1 MDSVKVVTYDFAF
14 NDRINDAIL
23 LTDSTFVVLG
33 TATDT
38 AFTNNIP
45 FVAHID
51 SAGAILWYKEHDT
64 ANLDEFVSNIVPTQD
79 GGYVYSG
86 VKEERPNGH
95 RDIFLVKVDSVGNKL
110 WEKIYHEPLSQAIGH
125 VTACKDGGFAIVGSG
140 YTAPTA
146 QKSIIRTDSAGN
158 LLWQKKFGT
167 NTYDEGFYVAR
178 ELDQGGFICGGIS
191 FRTVNGSDIP
201 DINLMRLDSA
211 GNRIWEKDYTYYGG
225 ESHDYVED
233 LQITSDGGFVL
244 TGFVIPFQPGVF
256 TRNDVFVLKVD
267 GNGIITSTESA
278 FQEVPLSW
286 KVYPNP
292 TQGQIIIPKSERLVS
307 IALYDLHGRLV
318 QNVIPSQ
325 TGETTIEINQEAGVY
340 VLQFQMKDGSV
351 QSTKVVKH

>member
-1 MDSVKVVTYDFAF
+1 
-14 NDRINDAIL
+14 
-23 LTDSTFVVLG
+23 
-33 TATDT
+33 
-38 AFTNNIP
+38 
-45 FVAHID
+45 
-51 SAGAILWYKEHDT
+51 
-64 ANLDEFVSNIVPTQD
+64 
-79 GGYVYSG
+79 
-86 VKEERPNGH
+86 
-95 RDIFLVKVDSVGNKL
+95 
-110 WEKIYHEPLSQAIGH
+110 
-125 VTACKDGGFAIVGSG
+125 
-140 YTAPTA
+140 
-146 QKSIIRTDSAGN
+146 
-158 LLWQKKFGT
+158 
-167 NTYDEGFYVAR
+167 
-178 ELDQGGFICGGIS
+178 S